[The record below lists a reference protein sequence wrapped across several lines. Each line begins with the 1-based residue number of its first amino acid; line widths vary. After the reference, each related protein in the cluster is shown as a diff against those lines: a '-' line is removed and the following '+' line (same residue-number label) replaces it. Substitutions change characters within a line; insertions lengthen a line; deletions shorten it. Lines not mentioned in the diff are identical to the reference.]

1 MHAINTGTVEA
12 NGVQFAYLHAG
23 DPSGP
28 LALCLH
34 GFPDSAHGW
43 RHLLP
48 ALADA
53 GYHAVAPF
61 QRGYAPTS
69 VPADGRYQTG
79 ALSVDANALHEALG
93 GAHLQLLLT
102 LLDALGGD
110 GPPWIIGHD
119 WGAPATFG
127 AAVLEA
133 TRWTKVVGMAVPP
146 GGAMGMAFLTNL
158 AQVKRSW
165 YMFFFQHP
173 LSDMVVPAND
183 LAFIDMLWADWSPG
197 HDATDDLPHV
207 KAALRDPA
215 NLTAAL
221 GYYRATLG
229 DGYRDPALDA
239 AQAATQGI
247 PPQPTLYLHGRTDG
261 CIGTEVAESARAM
274 VPEHVRIHI
283 VEGAGHFLQ
292 VEQPGVVNRLVLEFL
307 A

>member
-93 GAHLQLLLT
+93 G
-102 LLDALGGD
+102 D
-110 GPPWIIGHD
+110 GRAVIIGHD

>member
-61 QRGYAPTS
+61 QRGYAPTA

-79 ALSVDANALHEALG
+79 ALSVDANSLHEALG
-93 GAHLQLLLT
+93 G
-102 LLDALGGD
+102 D
-110 GPPWIIGHD
+110 GRAVIIGHD

-127 AAVLEA
+127 AAVLEP
-133 TRWTKVVGMAVPP
+133 TRWSKVVGMAVPP

-183 LAFIDMLWADWSPG
+183 LAFIDLLWADWSPG

-207 KAALRDPA
+207 KEALRDPA

-283 VEGAGHFLQ
+283 VERAGHFLQ
-292 VEQPGVVNRLVLEFL
+292 VEQPAEVNRLVLEFL